1 MGFHIHLLQKA
12 NDPDLNFL
20 QAFPLLLESLY
31 SSQLSNSSI
40 PPLLPQAALQ
50 PLETLVYLIRY
61 KCTFCILNQVWLL
74 LAEFLSSR
82 ILLDWCV
89 KGCPR
94 FAAAE
99 GMPQEL
105 HCEQRFHS
113 KDVEFP
119 EPHGK
124 DCPSLHGLPG
134 RQNNGGV
141 PVNSLGYKDLIEEI
155 VLFLRLLYHLFVGIG
170 FAPILI

>member
-1 MGFHIHLLQKA
+1 MYILY
-12 NDPDLNFL
+12 
-20 QAFPLLLESLY
+20 LEPSLATPGR
-31 SSQLSNSSI
+31 I
-40 PPLLPQAALQ
+40 PSA
-50 PLETLVYLIRY
+50 
-61 KCTFCILNQVWLL
+61 
-74 LAEFLSSR
+74 R

-89 KGCPR
+89 KGCPS

-119 EPHGK
+119 EPDGK

-155 VLFLRLLYHLFVGIG
+155 VLFSDCSTIFLWALALLLFSFRGG
-170 FAPILI
+170 F